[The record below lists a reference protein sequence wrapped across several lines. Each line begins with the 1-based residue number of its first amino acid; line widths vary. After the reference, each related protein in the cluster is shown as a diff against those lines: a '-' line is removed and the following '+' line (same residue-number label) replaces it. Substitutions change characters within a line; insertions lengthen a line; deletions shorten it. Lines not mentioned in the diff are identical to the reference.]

1 MSNMNINNIS
11 NINNNLSPI
20 TTKDN
25 DTITNSDYI
34 YNNEDPVWFIINKN
48 KSSQVNMNSK
58 KTFKT
63 NDHHPAKRWGHS
75 SVISNKQMIIFGGR
89 HSHRSLVNIYCLDLD
104 TLLWSKIEP
113 IGQTPPAR
121 DSHSALLYKNELIIF
136 GGSGSGKKLNDLWI
150 FNIDTKK

>member
-1 MSNMNINNIS
+1 MSNNINNTG
-11 NINNNLSPI
+11 NNLSPKTNTNTNI
-20 TTKDN
+20 ISNKYDN
-25 DTITNSDYI
+25 AS
-34 YNNEDPVWFIINKN
+34 NEDSVWYIINKN
-48 KSSQVNMNSK
+48 KLNQINIMNQK
-58 KTFKT
+58 KPLKT

-89 HSHRSLVNIYCLDLD
+89 HSHRSLVNIYSLDLE
-104 TLLWSKIEP
+104 TLTWGKIEP

-150 FNIDTKK
+150 FNIELRK